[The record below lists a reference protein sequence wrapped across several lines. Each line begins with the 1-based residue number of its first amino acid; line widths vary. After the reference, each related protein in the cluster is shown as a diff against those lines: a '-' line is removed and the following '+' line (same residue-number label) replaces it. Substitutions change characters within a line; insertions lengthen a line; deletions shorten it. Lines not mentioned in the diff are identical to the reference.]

1 MGAYAFQTGVKPQRA
16 AEALKRHAASRSFD
30 LPDGVIDYLLSR
42 LGRDLPSL
50 MSLLDALDRHSLETK
65 RAITLPLLKELL
77 RPEDAGSR

>member
-1 MGAYAFQTGVKPQRA
+1 
-16 AEALKRHAASRSFD
+16 
-30 LPDGVIDYLLSR
+30 
-42 LGRDLPSL
+42 